1 MEKDQTQR
9 LIEEILLLPTFTFRH
24 FTEGKKLKEAKVGVD
39 LLDLHTLL
47 NQFRESSSK
56 QSDKVCSNIL

>member
-1 MEKDQTQR
+1 MEKDQTQK

-47 NQFRESSSK
+47 NQFRENHHQNNPIKSA
-56 QSDKVCSNIL
+56 QL

>member
-24 FTEGKKLKEAKVGVD
+24 FTEGKKLKVAKVGVD

-47 NQFRESSSK
+47 NQFREKHHQNNPIKSA
-56 QSDKVCSNIL
+56 QL